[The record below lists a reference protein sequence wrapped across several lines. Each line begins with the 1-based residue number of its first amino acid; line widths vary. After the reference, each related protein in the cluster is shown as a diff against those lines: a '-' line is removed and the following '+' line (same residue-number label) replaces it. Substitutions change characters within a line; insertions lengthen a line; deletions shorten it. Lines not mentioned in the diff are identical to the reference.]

1 MEDLDSPPPQQ
12 EYDALMQEGPM
23 GLVLSDRRV
32 ITSLVPEGQAAR
44 GGILIGDILTA
55 VNGDSVAGLSHEETI
70 NKIKAC
76 ERPLRLTLVRP
87 AAGPQ
92 QPTAFSSLFNPKM
105 PNAAQV
111 SKGVKA
117 AGSFMKDLLG
127 ASVQVI
133 AGMDKM
139 IGGAVVGAVDVSTR
153 QASVRPLV
161 QRPPSI
167 AASVSPLPLL
177 EPAL

>member
-1 MEDLDSPPPQQ
+1 MEGLDSPPPQQ

-44 GGILIGDILTA
+44 AGILIGDVLSA
-55 VNGDSVAGLSHEETI
+55 VNGDTVAGLSHEETI

-76 ERPLRLTLVRP
+76 ERPLRLTFVRP
-87 AAGPQ
+87 AAGP

-111 SKGVKA
+111 SQGVKA
-117 AGSFMKDLLG
+117 AGSFMKGLLG

-153 QASVRPLV
+153 QATVRPWARRLFPHW
-161 QRPPSI
+161 R
-167 AASVSPLPLL
+167 
-177 EPAL
+177 